1 MIRVPALQDYLTYLF
16 TGMGCE
22 YDHARAM
29 AESMVVAD
37 LRGAHTHGLAR
48 LRDYQI
54 LADLQKVN
62 VCPDI
67 RITYQSPSTATVDG
81 DNGFGPVVAKFA
93 MDTAIEKAR
102 HAGTGWVA
110 VRGSS
115 LFGIGVYFARLALE
129 NDMVGVVMTNGQ
141 PIMAP
146 VNGTSKMLGVN
157 PISVA
162 IPATRNPP
170 LIYDFAT
177 APVTKSKLEALVQK
191 GRSIPD
197 GLLQDAIGKPT
208 NDASTIGRG
217 GAIRP
222 LGGDVDHGGHKGFC
236 IASLVDIFSS
246 LFSGAN
252 YGPFVPPE
260 VAYLPI
266 AAQQMANGV
275 GHFVGAMRI
284 DAFRPAADFKA
295 AMDEWIDTFR
305 DAKGKDGTPGIIL
318 PGEQEEKLEQQG
330 LKLGLKYSPQLVA
343 EVNRVAETLEREPM
357 PYDPD

>member
-1 MIRVPALQDYLTYLF
+1 MQDYLTYLF

-29 AESMVVAD
+29 AEAMVVAD
-37 LRGAHTHGLAR
+37 LRGARIHGLAR
-48 LRDYQI
+48 LRDYHV

-62 VCPDI
+62 VRPDI

-81 DNGFGPVVAKFA
+81 DSGFGPVVAKFA

-141 PIMAP
+141 PVMAP
-146 VNGTSKMLGVN
+146 VDGTSKMLGDN

-162 IPATRNPP
+162 IPTLRNAP

-177 APVTKSKLEALVQK
+177 APITKSKLEALHRK
-191 GRSIPD
+191 GHEIPD
-197 GLLQDAIGKPT
+197 GLLQDAMGRPT
-208 NDASTIGRG
+208 KDATTIARG
-217 GAIRP
+217 GAILP
-222 LGGDVDHGGHKGFC
+222 LGGDFDHGGHKGFC

-252 YGPFVPPE
+252 FGPYVPPE
-260 VAYLPI
+260 VAYLPL
-266 AAQQMANGV
+266 AAQQMESGV
-275 GHFVGAMRI
+275 GHFMGAMRV

-295 AMDEWIDTFR
+295 AVDEWIDTFR
-305 DAKGKDGTPGIIL
+305 NARGKDGTPGVIL
-318 PGEQEEKLEQQG
+318 PGEKEEKLEEQG
-330 LKLGLKYSPQLVA
+330 KKLGLRYTPQLVE
-343 EVNRVAETLEREPM
+343 EVNNVARALEREPM
-357 PYDPD
+357 PYEADVD